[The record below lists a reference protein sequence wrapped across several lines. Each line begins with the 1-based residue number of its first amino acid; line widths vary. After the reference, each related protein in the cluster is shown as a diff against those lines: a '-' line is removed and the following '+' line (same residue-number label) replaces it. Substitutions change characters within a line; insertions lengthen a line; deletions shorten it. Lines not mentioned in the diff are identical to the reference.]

1 MTNDP
6 RYSPPPQQPGYR
18 SGPNQPVP
26 PAYAQGHQ
34 QPYNQQFD
42 WRYQPSQPGQPSQ
55 PSQPLQTTQ
64 YRRPYEPFSGA
75 GPVGLPGGTGVG
87 PTPGGTTGVG
97 PIPHGIGTGPIP
109 GMLPPMLPP
118 HAPVPQRRS
127 RAGMLAVGAL
137 AIAVVSAGIGGAA
150 ATAVELGTHSAA
162 SGGHGIIPGAAPSVP
177 AANMPPGSVEQ
188 VASRVVPSVVMLET
202 DLGRQSEEGSGIILS
217 ADGLILTNNHVVAA
231 AVKPGPGP
239 GGPGGAPGAPGGAPG
254 GPGGP
259 PGGPGGPAPKTTVT
273 FSDGRTAPFTVVGAD
288 PTSDIAV
295 IRVQGISGLTPITM
309 GSSTDLRVG
318 QPVVAIG
325 SPLGLSGTVTT
336 GIISALNRPVS
347 TTGESG
353 NQNTVLDAIQTDA
366 AINPGNSGGAL
377 VNMSGQLVGVN
388 SAIATLGADSPDA
401 QSGSIGLG
409 FAIPVDQAKRIA
421 DELIS
426 TGKATHASL
435 GVQVTSDKGTPG
447 AKVVDV
453 VQGGA
458 AATAGVPKG
467 VVVTK
472 VDDRPISSAD
482 ALVAAVRS
490 KAPGDK
496 VSLTYQDPGGGTR
509 TVQVTLGKADQ

>member
-18 SGPNQPVP
+18 AAPNQPAP
-26 PAYAQGHQ
+26 PAYGQGHQ
-34 QPYNQQFD
+34 QPYNQPFD
-42 WRYQPSQPGQPSQ
+42 WRYQPSQPTQSTP
-55 PSQPLQTTQ
+55 TTQ
-64 YRRPYEPFSGA
+64 YRRPYEPFGGT
-75 GPVGLPGGTGVG
+75 GPISGGTGVG
-87 PTPGGTTGVG
+87 PIPGGTGA
-97 PIPHGIGTGPIP
+97 GPIP
-109 GMLPPMLPP
+109 GGTGTGPMPGMYPPMGPP
-118 HAPVPQRRS
+118 HRVMPEKRS
-127 RAGMLAVGAL
+127 RAGVLVAGAL
-137 AIAVVSAGIGGAA
+137 AIAVVSAGVGGAA
-150 ATAVELGTHSAA
+150 ATIVELGTHAA
-162 SGGHGIIPGAAPSVP
+162 GGAGGRVIGAAPSVP

-188 VASRVVPSVVMLET
+188 VASKVVPSVVMLET
-202 DLGRQSEEGSGIILS
+202 DMGRQSEEGSGIVLS
-217 ADGLILTNNHVVAA
+217 TDGLILTNNHVIAA
-231 AVKPGPGP
+231 AAPPKAPGAPGAPGAPPAP
-239 GGPGGAPGAPGGAPG
+239 GGPGGA
-254 GPGGP
+254 
-259 PGGPGGPAPKTTVT
+259 GGPGGPAPKTTVT

-295 IRVQGISGLTPITM
+295 IRVQGVNGLTPISL
-309 GSSTDLRVG
+309 GSSSDLKVG

-336 GIISALNRPVS
+336 GIVSALNRPVS

-353 NQNTVLDAIQTDA
+353 NQSTVLDAIQTDA

-426 TGKATHASL
+426 TGKASHASL

-453 VQGGA
+453 IQGGA
-458 AATAGVPKG
+458 AASAGVPKN

-472 VDDRPISSAD
+472 VDDRPINSAD

-496 VSLTYQDPGGGTR
+496 VSLTFQDPGGGTR

>member
-18 SGPNQPVP
+18 PAPNQPA
-26 PAYAQGHQ
+26 PAPSHPGTSAYGQGHQ
-34 QPYNQQFD
+34 QRYSQPFD
-42 WRYQPSQPGQPSQ
+42 WRQQS
-55 PSQPLQTTQ
+55 QTTQ
-64 YRRPYEPFSGA
+64 FRQPYDPYSGA
-75 GPVGLPGGTGVG
+75 GPGRIPGGA
-87 PTPGGTTGVG
+87 GVG
-97 PIPHGIGTGPIP
+97 PIPGGSGTGPIP
-109 GMLPPMLPP
+109 GMLPPMPP
-118 HAPVPQRRS
+118 GPQKRP
-127 RAGMLAVGAL
+127 RAGLLVVGAL

-150 ATAVELGTHSAA
+150 ATAVELGTHAT
-162 SGGHGIIPGAAPSVP
+162 SGNGHSVIGGAAPSVP
-177 AANMPPGSVEQ
+177 VANMPPGSVEQ
-188 VASRVVPSVVMLET
+188 VASKVVPSVVMLET

-217 ADGLILTNNHVVAA
+217 ADGLILTNNHVIAA
-231 AVKPGPGP
+231 AEVPPKGP
-239 GGPGGAPGAPGGAPG
+239 GAPGAPPGGPPAGPGGAPG
-254 GPGGP
+254 GPT
-259 PGGPGGPAPKTTVT
+259 PKTTVT

-295 IRVQGISGLTPITM
+295 IRVQGVSGLTPISL
-309 GSSTDLRVG
+309 GSSSDLRVG

-336 GIISALNRPVS
+336 GIVSSLNRPVS

-377 VNMSGQLVGVN
+377 VNMNGQLVGVN

-426 TGKATHASL
+426 TGKASHASL
-435 GVQVTSDKGTPG
+435 GVQVTNDKGSPG

-453 VQGGA
+453 VSGGA
-458 AATAGVPKG
+458 AATAGVPKN
-467 VVVTK
+467 VIVTK
-472 VDDRPISSAD
+472 VDDRPINSAD

-496 VSLTYQDPGGGTR
+496 ITLTFQDPAGGSR
-509 TVQVTLGKADQ
+509 TVPVTLGKADQ

>member
-18 SGPNQPVP
+18 TAPNQPAP
-26 PAYAQGHQ
+26 PAYAQAHQ
-34 QPYNQQFD
+34 HPYNPQFD
-42 WRYQPSQPGQPSQ
+42 WRYQPSQQAPPQP
-55 PSQPLQTTQ
+55 PTDTAQ
-64 YRRPYEPFSGA
+64 YRRPYDPFSGT
-75 GPVGLPGGTGVG
+75 GPGPIPGGTGPG
-87 PTPGGTTGVG
+87 RIPGGT
-97 PIPHGIGTGPIP
+97 GTGPIP
-109 GMLPPMLPP
+109 GMLPPMPP
-118 HAPVPQRRS
+118 PPGQAPQKRS
-127 RAGMLAVGAL
+127 RAGVLAAGAL

-150 ATAVELGTHSAA
+150 ATVVELGTHS
-162 SGGHGIIPGAAPSVP
+162 SGGSVGGLIPGAAPSVP

-188 VASRVVPSVVMLET
+188 VASKVVPSVVMLET

-217 ADGLILTNNHVVAA
+217 TDGLILTNNHVVAA
-231 AVKPGPGP
+231 AANPKGPVGPAGP
-239 GGPGGAPGAPGGAPG
+239 GGPG

-259 PGGPGGPAPKTTVT
+259 PGPPGPSGPPGAPPKTTVT

-295 IRVQGISGLTPITM
+295 IRVQGVSGLTPISL
-309 GSSTDLRVG
+309 GSSSDLKVG

-336 GIISALNRPVS
+336 GIISAMNRPVS

-421 DELIS
+421 DELIA
-426 TGKATHASL
+426 TGKASHASL
-435 GVQVTSDKGTPG
+435 GVQVTSDKSTPG

-458 AATAGVPKG
+458 AANAGVPKN

-472 VDDRPISSAD
+472 VDDRPINSAD

-496 VSLTYQDPGGGTR
+496 VSITFQDPGGGSR

>member
-18 SGPNQPVP
+18 TAPNQPVP
-26 PAYAQGHQ
+26 PAYAQGQ
-34 QPYNQQFD
+34 QPPYNQQLD
-42 WRYQPSQPGQPSQ
+42 WRYR
-55 PSQPLQTTQ
+55 SQPLQPTQTTQ
-64 YRRPYEPFSGA
+64 FRQPYEPFSGT
-75 GPVGLPGGTGVG
+75 GPGPIPGGTG
-87 PTPGGTTGVG
+87 P
-97 PIPHGIGTGPIP
+97 GPIP
-109 GMLPPMLPP
+109 GMLPPMPP
-118 HAPVPQRRS
+118 PPGPPRQKRS
-127 RAGMLAVGAL
+127 RAGVLAVGAV

-150 ATAVELGTHSAA
+150 ATVVELGTHSAGG
-162 SGGHGIIPGAAPSVP
+162 SGTGLIPGAAPSVP

-188 VASRVVPSVVMLET
+188 VATKVVPSVVMLET
-202 DLGRQSEEGSGIILS
+202 DMGRASEEGSGIVLS

-231 AVKPGPGP
+231 ASKPPSG
-239 GGPGGAPGAPGGAPG
+239 
-254 GPGGP
+254 
-259 PGGPGGPAPKTTVT
+259 PGGPGGPAGPAGPPPKTTVT
-273 FSDGRTAPFTVVGAD
+273 FSDGRTAPFTVLGAD

-295 IRVQGISGLTPITM
+295 IRVQGISGLTPISL
-309 GSSTDLRVG
+309 GSSSDLRVG

-336 GIISALNRPVS
+336 GIISAMNRPVS

-435 GVQVTSDKGTPG
+435 GVQVTSDKSTPG
-447 AKVVDV
+447 AKVVEV

-458 AATAGVPKG
+458 ASTAGVPKG

-472 VDDRPISSAD
+472 VDDRPINSAD

-496 VSLTYQDPGGGTR
+496 VSLTFQDPGGGSR
-509 TVQVTLGKADQ
+509 TLQVTLGKADQ

>member
-18 SGPNQPVP
+18 AAPNQAHGQPGA
-26 PAYAQGHQ
+26 PAYPQGQ
-34 QPYNQQFD
+34 QPYNPQYD
-42 WRYQPSQPGQPSQ
+42 WRYQPSQ
-55 PSQPLQTTQ
+55 
-64 YRRPYEPFSGA
+64 YRQPYEPYDQFSGT
-75 GPVGLPGGTGVG
+75 GPRRNPGGTGVG
-87 PTPGGTTGVG
+87 PVSSGTGPG
-97 PIPHGIGTGPIP
+97 PIPGGPGSMTGTGPI
-109 GMLPPMLPP
+109 GMLPPMAPP
-118 HAPVPQRRS
+118 PSPQKRS
-127 RAGMLAVGAL
+127 RAGLLTAGAL
-137 AIAVVSAGIGGAA
+137 AIAVVSAGIGGVA
-150 ATAVELGTHSAA
+150 ATAVELGTHTA
-162 SGGHGIIPGAAPSVP
+162 SSGHGVIPGAPSVP

-188 VASRVVPSVVMLET
+188 VAAKVVPSVVMLET
-202 DLGRQSEEGSGIILS
+202 DLGRQSEEGSGVVLS

-231 AVKPGPGP
+231 AAK
-239 GGPGGAPGAPGGAPG
+239 
-254 GPGGP
+254 PGGP
-259 PGGPGGPAPKTTVT
+259 PGAPAGPPPKTTVT

-295 IRVQGISGLTPITM
+295 IRVQGVSGLTPVSL
-309 GSSTDLRVG
+309 GSSSDLRVG

-336 GIISALNRPVS
+336 GIVSALNRPVS

-435 GVQVTSDKGTPG
+435 GVQVTNDKGTPG

-453 VQGGA
+453 VPNGA
-458 AATAGVPKG
+458 AAAAGVPKG

-472 VDDRPISSAD
+472 CDDRPISSAD

-490 KAPGDK
+490 KSPGDK
-496 VSLTYQDPGGGTR
+496 VTLTFQDPAGGNR
-509 TVQVTLGKADQ
+509 TVPVTLGKADQ

>member
-18 SGPNQPVP
+18 TGPNQPVH
-26 PAYAQGHQ
+26 PAYAQGYQ
-34 QPYNQQFD
+34 QPYTDQFD
-42 WRYQPSQPGQPSQ
+42 WRYPPSTQGQPVQAS
-55 PSQPLQTTQ
+55 PTTQ
-64 YRRPYEPFSGA
+64 YRRPYEPFSGT
-75 GPVGLPGGTGVG
+75 GPGPIPGGTGA
-87 PTPGGTTGVG
+87 G
-97 PIPHGIGTGPIP
+97 PIPAGTGTAPMFARTTTGPIP
-109 GMLPPMLPP
+109 GLLPPMAPP
-118 HAPVPQRRS
+118 PGPPPQRRS
-127 RAGMLAVGAL
+127 RAGALAVGAL

-150 ATAVELGTHSAA
+150 ATAVELGTHSGG
-162 SGGHGIIPGAAPSVP
+162 SGSHGIIPGAAPSVP

-188 VASRVVPSVVMLET
+188 VASKVVPSVVMLET
-202 DLGRQSEEGSGIILS
+202 DMGRQSEEGSGIVLS
-217 ADGLILTNNHVVAA
+217 ADGKILTNNHVVAA
-231 AVKPGPGP
+231 AAK
-239 GGPGGAPGAPGGAPG
+239 PGGAPSAPGGAPG

-259 PGGPGGPAPKTTVT
+259 PGGPGGPAPNTTVT
-273 FSDGRTAPFTVVGAD
+273 FSDGRTAPFTVIGAD

-295 IRVQGISGLTPITM
+295 IQVQGVSGLTPISM
-309 GSSTDLRVG
+309 GSSADLRVG

-472 VDDRPISSAD
+472 VDDRPINSAD

-496 VSLTYQDPGGGTR
+496 VSLTYQDPGGGSR
-509 TVQVTLGKADQ
+509 TVQITLGKADQ